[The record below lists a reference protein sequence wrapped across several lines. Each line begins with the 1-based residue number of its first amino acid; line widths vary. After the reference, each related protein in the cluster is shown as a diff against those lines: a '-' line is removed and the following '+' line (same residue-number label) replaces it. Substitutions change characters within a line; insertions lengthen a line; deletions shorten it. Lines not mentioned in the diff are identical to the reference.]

1 MHSAAEM
8 IDRSGPSAGLP
19 VAPGAQPCSL
29 ERPLMTTE
37 RTDAGAPADVRLDR
51 RVGSWTTGFHGV
63 VAHSDLP
70 ELAGISFRD
79 VALGRRTLGS
89 GRLEAL
95 TDLPSNHAPR
105 VEPTRGH
112 GGRHVGRNGTTPV
125 VDAAAL
131 DGPEPGGVL
140 VVDRGAAAPRPA
152 PTGEP
157 GTDAVVV
164 DVRVADPVVEVQP
177 DPVDDITVVD
187 EVTVVEA
194 PERPSAAELDDGDTE
209 RYIDRR
215 LEDAPWVFLPNR
227 SRTYAVAKRVM
238 DLVGSCLLLVVALP
252 VMAVLAIII
261 KIDSPGPALFRQDR
275 VTLGGRHFR
284 FYKFRTMY
292 VDAKERFPD
301 LYAYSFTDTDFDDA
315 FYKLADDP
323 RNTRFGAWL
332 RRTTLDELPNLFN
345 VVLGDLSLVGPRPEL
360 PELVRFY
367 RPEEL
372 ACFFTKAGL
381 TGLAQV
387 AGRSLLTVRERLTL
401 DLRYVS
407 HQTLLL
413 DLRILWRTVIVVVAR
428 KGAF

>member
-1 MHSAAEM
+1 
-8 IDRSGPSAGLP
+8 
-19 VAPGAQPCSL
+19 
-29 ERPLMTTE
+29 MTAE
-37 RTDAGAPADVRLDR
+37 RTDTGAPADVRLDR

-70 ELAGISFRD
+70 ELAGVSFRD

-95 TDLPSNHAPR
+95 TDLPSNHGPR
-105 VEPTRGH
+105 VEPTRDL
-112 GGRHVGRNGTTPV
+112 GGRHVGRNGSMARIGGGAAVGADPSARDVLVADRDGARASTRDPEHV
-125 VDAAAL
+125 AGRASGVAFEGGAVDDEAL
-131 DGPEPGGVL
+131 ELDEPGVTAGIAL
-140 VVDRGAAAPRPA
+140 VDERG
-152 PTGEP
+152 TF
-157 GTDAVVV
+157 
-164 DVRVADPVVEVQP
+164 
-177 DPVDDITVVD
+177 VDDG
-187 EVTVVEA
+187 
-194 PERPSAAELDDGDTE
+194 STE
-209 RYIDRR
+209 RYIEHR
-215 LEDAPWVFLPNR
+215 LEDAAWVFLPNR
-227 SRTYAVAKRVM
+227 SRTYAVAKRALDVI
-238 DLVGSCLLLVVALP
+238 GACLLLIVALP

-301 LYAYSFTDTDFDDA
+301 LYAYRFTDSSFDDA

>member
-1 MHSAAEM
+1 
-8 IDRSGPSAGLP
+8 
-19 VAPGAQPCSL
+19 
-29 ERPLMTTE
+29 MTSE
-37 RTDAGAPADVRLDR
+37 RTDHGFAADVRLDR

-70 ELAGISFRD
+70 ELAGVSFRD

-95 TDLPSNHAPR
+95 TDLPTSAGPR
-105 VEPTRGH
+105 VEPTRDH
-112 GGRHVGRNGTTPV
+112 GGRHVGRNGEVPATTSIGSNGAGA
-125 VDAAAL
+125 DSTAAVTRPL
-131 DGPEPGGVL
+131 DVL
-140 VVDRGAAAPRPA
+140 VVERGPGPPVDEPSPGGPVALEAVEPA
-152 PTGEP
+152 P
-157 GTDAVVV
+157 VIV
-164 DVRVADPVVEVQP
+164 DVDEFGIEIEI
-177 DPVDDITVVD
+177 DDR
-187 EVTVVEA
+187 E
-194 PERPSAAELDDGDTE
+194 TE
-209 RYIDRR
+209 RYVGRR
-215 LEDAPWVFLPNR
+215 LEDADWVFLPNR
-227 SRTYAVAKRVM
+227 SRTYALAKRGV
-238 DLVGSCLLLVVALP
+238 DLAGACLLLIVALP
-252 VMAVLAIII
+252 VMAVLAVII
-261 KIDSPGPALFRQDR
+261 KVDSPGPALFRQER

-292 VDAKERFPD
+292 DDAKERFPD
-301 LYAYSFTDTDFDDA
+301 LYAYQFTDSSFDDA

-360 PELVRFY
+360 PELVRYY

>member
-1 MHSAAEM
+1 
-8 IDRSGPSAGLP
+8 
-19 VAPGAQPCSL
+19 
-29 ERPLMTTE
+29 MTTE
-37 RTDAGAPADVRLDR
+37 RTDAGVPADVRLDR
-51 RVGSWTTGFHGV
+51 RVGTWTTGFHGV

-70 ELAGISFRD
+70 ELAGVSFRD
-79 VALGRRTLGS
+79 VALGRRTTGY

-95 TDLPSNHAPR
+95 TDLPSGNGARH
-105 VEPTRGH
+105 EPTRQL
-112 GGRHVGRNGTTPV
+112 GGRHVGRNGSAPSRPRPTPPAP
-125 VDAAAL
+125 AATR
-131 DGPEPGGVL
+131 P
-140 VVDRGAAAPRPA
+140 APRP
-152 PTGEP
+152 
-157 GTDAVVV
+157 V
-164 DVRVADPVVEVQP
+164 
-177 DPVDDITVVD
+177 PVDEPFV
-187 EVTVVEA
+187 
-194 PERPSAAELDDGDTE
+194 DDGNTE
-209 RYIDRR
+209 RYVEHR
-215 LEDAPWVFLPNR
+215 LEDAAWVFLPNR
-227 SRTYAVAKRVM
+227 SRTYAVAKRTL
-238 DLVGSCLLLVVALP
+238 DIVGACLLLVVGLP
-252 VMAVLAIII
+252 VMAVLAVII
-261 KIDSPGPALFRQDR
+261 KLDSPGPALFRQDR

-301 LYAYSFTDTDFDDA
+301 LYAYQFTDSSFDDA

-345 VVLGDLSLVGPRPEL
+345 VLKGDLSLVGPRPEL
-360 PELVRFY
+360 PELVRYY

-413 DLRILWRTVIVVVAR
+413 DLRILWRTLIVVVAR